1 MSRIARLA
9 LPLVCLVVG
18 AFTAPGSA
26 SAQGAKQDAR
36 AEVHFHAAET
46 YFAGGNYESAAEE
59 FLAAYELSGKPP
71 LLFNLYL
78 CEERLGHLTKAADYL
93 EQYLSSRAIIA
104 DRESLTARVK
114 KIRERAAAEATA
126 LAADAAPAPAPEAKA
141 DDASAN
147 TVLIGPIVAFTVAG
161 VGLVTGGLFG
171 VLTLSTDADVAHDC
185 KTLTQAACDARA
197 DDSRGIALVTDI
209 ALGVSLAAAVTG
221 LLWLLLDGGDD
232 SDENGGKRAA
242 QGGLSVAPLLVTGG
256 GGLTLRA
263 GF

>member
-1 MSRIARLA
+1 MAWR
-9 LPLVCLVVG
+9 VV
-18 AFTAPGSA
+18 SLWMVLA
-26 SAQGAKQDAR
+26 SAWLPGAAAQGKKQDAR

-59 FLAAYELSGKPP
+59 FLAAYELSGRAP

-93 EQYLSSRAIIA
+93 EQYLSSRAIIG

-126 LAADAAPAPAPEAKA
+126 LAAEPPPAAAAAANVDPPSSDALP
-141 DDASAN
+141 
-147 TVLIGPIVAFTVAG
+147 VGPIVAFSVAG
-161 VGLVTGGLFG
+161 AGLVVGGLFG

-185 KTLTQAACDARA
+185 KTLDQTACDARA
-197 DDSRGIALVTDI
+197 DDSRGTALVTDI

-221 LLWLLLDGGDD
+221 FLWLLLGGGDD
-232 SDENGGKRAA
+232 DVGDQPAA
-242 QGGLSVAPLLVTGG
+242 SATPTVAPTVAADGA
-256 GGLTLRA
+256 GLMFR
-263 GF
+263 GEF